1 MGVTH
6 GAHPHENDRC
16 HRPPAPRDEI
26 GDVTPGTSSICLRPT
41 PQPERTQPVSC
52 PCRIGRQT
60 LYDDGPDAEQST
72 KARGTLGRE
81 PAPQSNDQS
90 GSCSLVE
97 GSAQPVPDEKPANYY
112 QNIRP
117 EMLDFIPAEARTV
130 LDVGCGEGYF
140 AQQLKQSRD
149 VEVWGIEMVEARA
162 RVAVDRL
169 DTLLVGDVATLI
181 PHLPASR
188 FDALVFNDVLEH
200 LLDPFDVLARIKACL
215 TPQGVVVSF
224 WIANALANR
233 RFLDMQFVKF
243 ATVARPLRTADVS
256 ATNQAVASK
265 MT

>member
-1 MGVTH
+1 M
-6 GAHPHENDRC
+6 
-16 HRPPAPRDEI
+16 
-26 GDVTPGTSSICLRPT
+26 
-41 PQPERTQPVSC
+41 
-52 PCRIGRQT
+52 
-60 LYDDGPDAEQST
+60 
-72 KARGTLGRE
+72 
-81 PAPQSNDQS
+81 
-90 GSCSLVE
+90 
-97 GSAQPVPDEKPANYY
+97 PDEKPANYY